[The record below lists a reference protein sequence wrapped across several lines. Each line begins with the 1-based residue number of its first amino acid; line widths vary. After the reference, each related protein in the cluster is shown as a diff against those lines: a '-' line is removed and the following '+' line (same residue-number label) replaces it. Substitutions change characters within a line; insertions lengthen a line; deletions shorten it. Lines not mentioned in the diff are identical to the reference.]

1 MTLTPDS
8 TPTIT
13 THTIATD
20 TIPAVEVTIRE
31 RGHGRT
37 FLLLHGGG
45 GPLTVAGFA
54 DLLAERKPAR
64 VLTPT
69 HPGFGGTVQPDAVGS
84 ITALAE
90 LYVALLED
98 LDVHDVTVVG
108 NSIGGWVAAE
118 MAILN
123 SPRIS
128 GIVLVDAVGINVPG
142 HPVADFFAL
151 TFPEIAQLSYYRP
164 GAFQIEPS
172 ALTPAQQSLIS
183 GNRAA
188 LARYVGTESMSDPTL
203 VTRLGGIVTPALAVW
218 GEADRIVDTEYGRA
232 FARAIPTATFTVIEK
247 SGHLPQLE
255 SPEELLAHL
264 WDFAARSR

>member
-1 MTLTPDS
+1 MPDS
-8 TPTIT
+8 APTIT

-31 RGHGRT
+31 RGHGRII
-37 FLLLHGGG
+37 LLLHGGG
-45 GPLTVAGFA
+45 GPLTVARFA

-69 HPGFGGTVQPDAVGS
+69 HPGFGGTVQPDTVGS
-84 ITALAE
+84 IRALAE

-123 SPRIS
+123 NPRIS
-128 GIVLVDAVGINVPG
+128 GIVLVDAVGIDVPG

-151 TFPEIAQLSYYRP
+151 TFPQIAQLSYYHP
-164 GAFQIEPS
+164 AAFQIDPS
-172 ALTPAQQSLIS
+172 TLTPAQQALMA

-203 VTRLGGIVTPALAVW
+203 ATRLGEITTPALAVW
-218 GEADRIVDTEYGRA
+218 GAADRIVDTEYGRA
-232 FARAIPTATFTVIEK
+232 FARAMPTATFSVIEK

-255 SPEELLAHL
+255 SPDELLAHL
-264 WDFAARSR
+264 WDFATRTR